1 MYLGTKDADYCK
13 VYDMAGM
20 SRMIICPADYEFFSG
35 REDANIIG
43 LYYFNVE
50 DVNGFVRGFDA
61 EGFVTSMNS
70 ITKST
75 YTMAY
80 SFDMI
85 MAGLLILIGICLIL
99 IALLVLRF
107 TLVFTIEE
115 EYREIGI
122 MKAIGLKSFAIKKPY
137 FKRGK
142 LWQAGGASPVPQKTD
157 AGGAVSRIQ

>member
-1 MYLGTKDADYCK
+1 MVGGSEKLFTVKLLIKDAAFGS
-13 VYDMAGM
+13 DMAGM
-20 SRMIICPADYEFFSG
+20 SRMIVCPADYEFFSG
-35 REDANIIG
+35 KEDANIIG

-50 DVNGFVRGFDA
+50 DVNGFVSGFDA

-122 MKAIGLKSFAIKKPY
+122 MKAMGLGILRLKSFT
-137 FKRGK
+137 
-142 LWQAGGASPVPQKTD
+142 L
-157 AGGAVSRIQ
+157 